1 VILDCRDKPGND
13 KRGRGVVSPLPMRI
27 LAFDTTLGACSAA
40 VFDTG
45 AARILAH
52 AWEPIERGHAEA
64 LVGMVRGVLERSGT
78 KLSDI
83 DRIAVTVGP
92 GTFTGV
98 RIGLSLARGL
108 KLALGT
114 PICGL
119 TSLEAIRLN
128 VRDNPDGR
136 AVTALIDARRGEFYL
151 AAWSADG
158 TQIVAPCAVR
168 HQAAADL
175 VPPGSLVL
183 GPGAERFLELG
194 ATRGAV
200 RARACDLPDAARI
213 AEAATALAANDDP
226 PQPVYLRASGA
237 ELPARARREIS
248 IIEAGPEHAE
258 VLSAL
263 HGECFDEDWP
273 AADIARIMALP
284 GAVALLGFTAAE
296 PDRPAGFALARR
308 AADEAEIISIG
319 TVPAHRRRG
328 IARRLVGG
336 LADKLI
342 GTGARALFIEVA
354 AGNEAARALYE
365 SLGFS
370 PAGLRKGYYAYACGP
385 AEDAIVMR
393 LAL

>member
-1 VILDCRDKPGND
+1 
-13 KRGRGVVSPLPMRI
+13 MRI

-40 VFDTG
+40 VFD
-45 AARILAH
+45 AAAGRILAH

-64 LVGMVRGVLERSGT
+64 LVVMVRGVLDRSGG

-83 DRIAVTVGP
+83 ERIAVTVGP

-114 PICGL
+114 PVCGL

-136 AVTALIDARRGEFYL
+136 AIATLIDARRGEFYL

-158 TQIVAPCAVR
+158 ARIVAPCAVR
-168 HQAAADL
+168 HQAAAGV

-183 GPGAERFLELG
+183 GPGADRFLELAG
-194 ATRGAV
+194 AREAL
-200 RARACDLPDAARI
+200 RARVCDLPNAARI
-213 AEAATALAANDDP
+213 AEAAASLTPSDEP
-226 PQPVYLRASGA
+226 PQPVYLRPSGA
-237 ELPARARREIS
+237 ELPARARSEIA
-248 IIEAGPEHAE
+248 IVEAGIEHAE

-263 HGECFDEDWP
+263 HGECFAEDWP

-284 GAVALLGFTAAE
+284 GAVALLAFAAAE

-319 TVPAHRRRG
+319 TDPTFRRRG

-336 LADKLI
+336 LADRLI
-342 GTGARALFIEVA
+342 GTGAQALFIEVA
-354 AGNEAARALYE
+354 AGNEAARALYQ
-365 SLGFS
+365 SLGFA
-370 PAGLRKGYYAYACGP
+370 PAGLRKGYYARAGSP
-385 AEDAIVMR
+385 ADDAIVMR

>member
-1 VILDCRDKPGND
+1 
-13 KRGRGVVSPLPMRI
+13 MRI

-40 VFDTG
+40 VFDTDAG
-45 AARILAH
+45 RTLAQ

-64 LVGMVRGVLERSGT
+64 LVGMVRGVLDRSGG

-98 RIGLSLARGL
+98 RIGLALARGL

-114 PICGL
+114 PVCGF
-119 TSLEAIRLN
+119 TSLAAIRLN

-136 AVTALIDARRGEFYL
+136 PIATLIDARRGEFYL
-151 AAWSADG
+151 AAWSSDG
-158 TQIVAPCAVR
+158 LPIVAPCAVR
-168 HQAAADL
+168 HEAAADV

-183 GPGAERFLELG
+183 GTGADRFLESSG
-194 ATRGAV
+194 ARGAV
-200 RARACDLPDAARI
+200 RARVCDLPDAARI
-213 AEAATALAANDDP
+213 AEAAVRLMPGDEP
-226 PQPVYLRASGA
+226 PRPVYLRPSGA
-237 ELPARARREIS
+237 ELPARARSEIA
-248 IIEAGPEHAE
+248 IVEAGREHAG

-263 HGECFDEDWP
+263 HGECFAEDWP

-284 GAVALLGFTAAE
+284 GAVALIGFAAAE

-336 LADKLI
+336 LADRLI
-342 GTGARALFIEVA
+342 GTGASALFIEVA
-354 AGNEAARALYE
+354 AGNTAARALYQ
-365 SLGFS
+365 SLGFA
-370 PAGLRKGYYAYACGP
+370 PAGLRKAYYANASGP
-385 AEDAIVMR
+385 AEDAVVMR